1 MSTKRSRSWFWQV
14 VLFLAFSL
22 LFSAL
27 PFVFALLLDKSSAL
41 LATVMAW
48 YAAFPPLILLVL
60 AWLLYHNEQS
70 WAAIAGRM
78 AVSVGIWF
86 GLQALLSALVNL
98 HILVRLFALPATL
111 AGGEGYLLGAVVFL
125 GGGLVLWIAGLR
137 LGLNR
142 PAQPSKTVF
151 AAGTAAFLLLAVLVP
166 VLLVTLTNVGRT
178 ALPAGGP
185 ATPSQGEVL
194 SYTSDVYNMS
204 TGIRRPGWPAAEET
218 RDYVAGQLASFGFD
232 EVNIEPYTFDLW
244 REKGWSLTVD
254 PDGEAWQPET
264 FFYPYSGPTAADGIE
279 AELVYVG
286 EPTEEGFSAAGVSGK
301 IALVDLPAT
310 NISWDQMKLFTFLA
324 YDPEKTAEGW
334 SHPYPIGWPVVEA
347 NELAEAHGA
356 AGLVG
361 ILHEYPEMG
370 AFSYYAPY
378 DGELR
383 PVPGLYVRD
392 EDGQRLIDATQ
403 GRTTRARLLL
413 DADVSKGGG
422 TAWTVYGVLPGQRDD
437 VVMVHTHYDAPW
449 RSGIEDS
456 AGVGMVLGL
465 ARYYAELPP
474 DQREHTMVF
483 YFGGSH
489 MIGAPAN
496 TAFMEAHAGDIMS
509 DLVVDIAIEH
519 IADDYNPPDTLGEDV
534 EPRGN
539 FVYENPVMVSALAGS
554 VASHGSY
561 RTLLFPTGTPLGV
574 PTDAGMFARAG
585 YPVSSLIS
593 GPVWLFDD
601 DDTLE
606 RVAVEELAPLSAM
619 YIDFIGRLDRLADPL
634 LRFNLNVWTVILT
647 AVVLLPLAT
656 LSAAYWPRKKD

>member
-1 MSTKRSRSWFWQV
+1 MSTKRSRSWVWQV
-14 VLFLAFSL
+14 LLTLILSV

-27 PFVFALLLDKSSAL
+27 PFVFALLLDKSSVT
-41 LATVMAW
+41 LAIITAW
-48 YAAFPPLILLVL
+48 YAAFPPFILLIL
-60 AWLLYHNEQS
+60 AWLLYHNESS
-70 WAAIAGRM
+70 WATIAGRL

-86 GLQALLSALVNL
+86 GLQALFSALVKV

-111 AGGEGYLLGAVVFL
+111 AGGKGYLLGALVFL
-125 GGGLVLWIAGLR
+125 IGGLVLWIAGPRLR
-137 LGLNR
+137 LNR
-142 PAQPSKTVF
+142 PSFSNKTVF
-151 AAGTAAFLLLAVLVP
+151 VAGTAAFLGLTVLGLALLIVF
-166 VLLVTLTNVGRT
+166 TNVGRT

-185 ATPSQGEVL
+185 ATPSQEEVFG
-194 SYTSDVYNMS
+194 YTSDVYS
-204 TGIRRPGWPAAEET
+204 LGIRRPGWPATEQA
-218 RDYVAGQLASFGFD
+218 RDYVVRQLASFGFED
-232 EVNIEPYTFDLW
+232 VNVEPYTFDLW
-244 REKGWSLTVD
+244 TENAWSLTVD
-254 PDGEAWQPET
+254 AAGGAWEPET
-264 FFYPYSGPTAADGIE
+264 YFYPYSGPTGPEGVE
-279 AELVYVG
+279 AEMVYVG
-286 EPTEEGFSAAGVSGK
+286 EPAEENLAAAEVAGK
-301 IALVDLPAT
+301 IVLVDLPAT
-310 NISWDQMKLFTFLA
+310 DISWDQMKLFTFLA
-324 YDPEKTAEGW
+324 YDPEDTAEGW

-347 NELAEAHGA
+347 SALAEEHGA

-378 DGELR
+378 DGEIR

-392 EDGQRLIDATQ
+392 EDGQRLIDAIQ
-403 GRTTRARLLL
+403 GGKARAQLVL

-422 TAWTVYGVLPGQRDD
+422 TAWTIYGVLPGQRDD
-437 VVMVHTHYDAPW
+437 IVMVHTHYDAPW

-465 ARYYAELPP
+465 ARYYAELGV

-496 TAFMEAHAGDIMS
+496 TAFMEAHADDVMS
-509 DLVVDIAIEH
+509 KLVVDIAIEH
-519 IADDYNPPDTLGEDV
+519 IADDYNPPDLLGEGV

-539 FVYENPVMVSALAGS
+539 FVYENPVMVSALARS

-574 PTDAGMFARAG
+574 PTDAGMFAREG

-593 GPVWLFDD
+593 GPAWLFDD

-619 YIDFIGRLDRLADPL
+619 YIDFIGRLGRLADPL
-634 LRFNLNVWTVILT
+634 LRFNLNVWTVIVT
-647 AVVLLPLAT
+647 ALLLLPLAT
-656 LSAAYWPRKKD
+656 LSAAHWPRKGA

>member
-1 MSTKRSRSWFWQV
+1 MSTKRSRSWVWQIL
-14 VLFLAFSL
+14 LFLL
-22 LFSAL
+22 LGILFSAL
-27 PFVFALLLDKSSAL
+27 PFVFALLLDKSSVP
-41 LATVMAW
+41 LAVITAW
-48 YAAFPPLILLVL
+48 YAAFPPLVLLIL
-60 AWLLYHNEQS
+60 AWLLYHNESS
-70 WAAIAGRM
+70 WATIAGRL

-86 GLQALLSALVNL
+86 GLQALFSALVKV

-111 AGGEGYLLGAVVFL
+111 AGGKGYLLGAVVFL
-125 GGGLVLWIAGLR
+125 IGGLALWMTGRR

-142 PAQPSKTVF
+142 PSHPSRTAFVTGTSVF
-151 AAGTAAFLLLAVLVP
+151 LALALLGPA
-166 VLLVTLTNVGRT
+166 LLIALTNVGCT
-178 ALPAGGP
+178 TLPAGDP
-185 ATPSQGEVL
+185 ATPSREEIFG
-194 SYTSDVYNMS
+194 YTSDTYNL
-204 TGIRRPGWPAAEET
+204 GIRRPGWPATEKA
-218 RDYVAGQLASFGFD
+218 RDYVVSQLASFGFD
-232 EVNIEPYTFDLW
+232 DVNVEPYTFDLW
-244 REKGWSLTVD
+244 QEKAWSLTVD
-254 PDGEAWQPET
+254 PAGEAWQPET
-264 FFYPYSGPTAADGIE
+264 FFYPYSGPTGPEGIE

-286 EPTEEGFSAAGVSGK
+286 EPAEENFAAAGVAGK
-301 IALVDLPAT
+301 IVLVDLPAT
-310 NISWDQMKLFTFLA
+310 NISWDEMKLFTFLA
-324 YDPEKTAEGW
+324 YDPEDTAEGW

-347 NELAEAHGA
+347 SDLAKEHGA

-370 AFSYYAPY
+370 VFSYYAPY
-378 DGELR
+378 DGEIR

-392 EDGQRLIDATQ
+392 EVGQQLLDEIQ
-403 GRTTRARLLL
+403 GGQVRARLVL
-413 DADVSKGGG
+413 DADVSQGGG
-422 TAWTVYGVLPGQRDD
+422 TAWTIYGVLPGQRDD
-437 VVMVHTHYDAPW
+437 IIMVHTHYDAPW

-465 ARYYAELPP
+465 ARYYAELGA

-496 TAFMEAHAGDIMS
+496 TAFMEAHADDVMS
-509 DLVVDIAIEH
+509 KLVVDIAIEH
-519 IADDYNPPDTLGEDV
+519 IADDYNPPDMLGEGI

-539 FVYENPVMVSALAGS
+539 FLYENPVMVSALARS

-574 PTDAGMFARAG
+574 PTDAGMFARGG

-619 YIDFIGRLDRLADPL
+619 YIDFIGRLGRLADPL
-634 LRFNLNVWTVILT
+634 LRFNLNVWT
-647 AVVLLPLAT
+647 AVVTALLLLPLAT
-656 LSAAYWPRKKD
+656 LSAAHWPRKED